1 MDVKIK
7 GFFTKKTDKY
17 KLLEKNVGNTTH
29 NTFLPFRHSF
39 AQSRVSRKQAVGAAV
54 IIATSRDVAPIL
66 SPIMGAKNTTNP
78 LKIPKNMPDLTS

>member
-17 KLLEKNVGNTTH
+17 KLLEKNVGNTTQG
-29 NTFLPFRHSF
+29 TFLLFLHSF
-39 AQSRVSRKQAVGAAV
+39 AQIKVSRKHAVGAAV
-54 IIATSRDVAPIL
+54 MIATSRDVAPIL
-66 SPIMGAKNTTNP
+66 SPIMGAKNITNP

>member
-7 GFFTKKTDKY
+7 GFFIKKTDKY

-29 NTFLPFRHSF
+29 NTFLPFLHRF
-39 AQSRVSRKQAVGAAV
+39 AQISVSRKQAVGAAV
-54 IIATSRDVAPIL
+54 MTATSRDVAPIL
-66 SPIMGAKNTTNP
+66 RPMMGAKNTTNP